1 MERQPT
7 DGIFGLKGDR
17 LYGCQCYYG
26 PPDKVHVHVLGQ
38 VVEILGVTLMGREQ
52 AGPEKADIQKSTVS
66 EAVSNSPAPVSCV
79 LTCPVREGLE
89 RISDRRMWHRLNG
102 ELTWRGQTADGNE
115 IEVEDPR
122 DIARMALA
130 APCLGPPAAPHTVP
144 IAYRVVYDEEG
155 QPYLWQGQ
163 VMPGGVK
170 WEPLGRVEIYGQP
183 AGPPAAP
190 SEAGIEAAKELRDV
204 AIEAAR
210 WRYVRQHGHV
220 TMSEDGDLYLG
231 VRVADDAFLDH
242 PREAAPWL
250 TAKERHDLLGDR
262 EDSPGVV
269 SGSALE
275 RAIDTKRGAP
285 PPEGQG

>member
-1 MERQPT
+1 
-7 DGIFGLKGDR
+7 
-17 LYGCQCYYG
+17 
-26 PPDKVHVHVLGQ
+26 
-38 VVEILGVTLMGREQ
+38 
-52 AGPEKADIQKSTVS
+52 
-66 EAVSNSPAPVSCV
+66 
-79 LTCPVREGLE
+79 
-89 RISDRRMWHRLNG
+89 
-102 ELTWRGQTADGNE
+102 
-115 IEVEDPR
+115 
-122 DIARMALA
+122 
-130 APCLGPPAAPHTVP
+130 
-144 IAYRVVYDEEG
+144 
-155 QPYLWQGQ
+155 
-163 VMPGGVK
+163 MPGGVK

-275 RAIDTKRGAP
+275 RAIDNARGAP

>member
-1 MERQPT
+1 MSNVKYPECGKPMFAEA
-7 DGIFGLKGDR
+7 DGWWFCANNHRAIYL
-17 LYGCQCYYG
+17 
-26 PPDKVHVHVLGQ
+26 
-38 VVEILGVTLMGREQ
+38 GREQ
-52 AGPEKADIQKSTVS
+52 AASESRTETPAGGLVDDSTVRW
-66 EAVSNSPAPVSCV
+66 EHAGYVQPAPVSCV
-79 LTCPVREGLE
+79 PTCPVREGLE

-275 RAIDTKRGAP
+275 RAIDNARGAP